1 MNRTTDEPNILV
13 VGKRA
18 RGQAAA
24 RRGVSSTVTAPAD
37 LLGSPLALG
46 RFERVERDYWGDAI
60 REHKAL
66 GAMRGFIRDYSDMR
80 GSSRCFNSCLQFFY
94 KYTLENS
101 RREEWRPSCCR
112 GRAVCPH
119 CAVTYGLERGLEVS
133 SLFRAL
139 VEPDKLLLAS
149 PTVKAF
155 AEVFT
160 LPDWVSAALDGYVDV
175 RDKKLLRRSVKELT
189 EALKSTLVA
198 FYGDGV
204 AAKVSWHWWHSSAP
218 LAGPHWHAHVMVPN
232 ISIAP
237 LGGGEVSM
245 IQSRGV
251 LSPDRLQ
258 KLKTLW
264 ADAVFSCKFV
274 RELGGGSR
282 PELVVDYGFLTRNRG
297 KNSISHRARYDY
309 RHPMQDFV
317 AFVDKRGLPLMSDDR
332 VEWFLSRCEFL
343 QGVQLVRSIGW
354 LSNPK
359 IKKIGLKR
367 VDPEP
372 NNWIKDTVH
381 VYQFVRF
388 DDQGVWFRVFNAVM
402 QTECLKHIHRSFL
415 RLGGRPELRRYE
427 WVT

>member
-1 MNRTTDEPNILV
+1 M
-13 VGKRA
+13 
-18 RGQAAA
+18 
-24 RRGVSSTVTAPAD
+24 AP
-37 LLGSPLALG
+37 LGSPLALG
-46 RFERVERDYWGDAI
+46 RSERVERDYWGKAT

-94 KYTLENS
+94 RYRLQDS

-139 VEPDKLLLAS
+139 LEPDKLLPVA
-149 PTVKAF
+149 PTVKVF

-160 LPDWVSAALDGYVDV
+160 LPDWVSAALDGYVEGK
-175 RDKKLLRRSVKELT
+175 DKKLLRRAVKELT
-189 EALKSTLVA
+189 EALKGTLVA

-204 AAKVSWHWWHSSAP
+204 AAKVSWHWWHSSDP
-218 LAGPHWHAHVMVPN
+218 LKGPHWHAHVMVPN

-237 LGGGEVSM
+237 LGGGEASM

-264 ADAVFSCKFV
+264 ADAVFACKFV
-274 RELGGGSR
+274 RELGGESR
-282 PELVVDYGFLTRNRG
+282 PELVVDYHFLTRNRG

-309 RHPMQDFV
+309 RHPMQDFA
-317 AFVDKRGLPLMSDDR
+317 AFVDKRGLPSMDDER

-343 QGVQLVRSIGW
+343 QGVQLVRSVGW

-359 IKKIGLKR
+359 VKKIGLKR
-367 VDPEP
+367 VEPESES
-372 NNWIKDTVH
+372 WSKDTVH

-388 DDQGVWFRVFNAVM
+388 DEQGAWFTVFNTVL
-402 QTECLKHIHRSFL
+402 QVGEGLKHVHRSFL
-415 RLGGRPELRRYE
+415 KLGGRPELRRYE

>member
-1 MNRTTDEPNILV
+1 
-13 VGKRA
+13 
-18 RGQAAA
+18 
-24 RRGVSSTVTAPAD
+24 
-37 LLGSPLALG
+37 
-46 RFERVERDYWGDAI
+46 
-60 REHKAL
+60 
-66 GAMRGFIRDYSDMR
+66 
-80 GSSRCFNSCLQFFY
+80 
-94 KYTLENS
+94 
-101 RREEWRPSCCR
+101 
-112 GRAVCPH
+112 
-119 CAVTYGLERGLEVS
+119 
-133 SLFRAL
+133 LFRAL
-139 VEPDKLLLAS
+139 LEPDKLLSAV

-160 LPDWVSAALDGYVDV
+160 LPDWVSAALDGYVEAK
-175 RDKKLLRRSVKELT
+175 DKKLLRRAVKELT

-218 LAGPHWHAHVMVPN
+218 LTGPHWHAHVMIPN

-237 LGGGEVSM
+237 LGGGEASM

-264 ADAVFSCKFV
+264 ADSVFACKFV
-274 RELGGGSR
+274 RELGGESR
-282 PELVVDYGFLTRNRG
+282 PELVVDYHFLTRNRG

-309 RHPMQDFV
+309 RHPMQDFA
-317 AFVDKRGLPLMSDDR
+317 AFVDKRGLPSMDDER

-343 QGVQLVRSIGW
+343 QGVQLVRSVGW

-367 VDPEP
+367 VEPESD
-372 NNWIKDTVH
+372 NWAKDTVH

-388 DDQGVWFRVFNAVM
+388 DEQGAWFNVFNTVL
-402 QTECLKHIHRSFL
+402 QVDEGIKHVHKSFL
-415 RLGGRPELRRYE
+415 KLGGRPELRRYE
-427 WVT
+427 WTI

>member
-1 MNRTTDEPNILV
+1 M
-13 VGKRA
+13 
-18 RGQAAA
+18 
-24 RRGVSSTVTAPAD
+24 AP
-37 LLGSPLALG
+37 LGSPLALG
-46 RFERVERDYWGDAI
+46 RSERVERDYWGDAI

-94 KYTLENS
+94 RHYLEGTN
-101 RREEWRPSCCR
+101 REEWRPSCCR

-139 VEPDKLLLAS
+139 LEPGKLLSAV

-160 LPDWVSAALDGYVDV
+160 LPDWVSAALDGYVEAK
-175 RDKKLLRRSVKELT
+175 DKKLLRRAVKELT
-189 EALKSTLVA
+189 EALKGTLVA

-204 AAKVSWHWWHSSAP
+204 AAKVSWHWWHSSDP
-218 LAGPHWHAHVMVPN
+218 LKGPHWHAHVMVPN

-237 LGGGEVSM
+237 LGGGEASM

-264 ADAVFSCKFV
+264 ADAVFACKFV
-274 RELGGGSR
+274 LELGGDSR
-282 PELVVDYGFLTRNRG
+282 PELVVDYHFLTRNRG
-297 KNSISHRARYDY
+297 KNSIAHRARYDY
-309 RHPMQDFV
+309 RHPMQDFA
-317 AFVDKRGLPLMSDDR
+317 AFVDKRGLPSMDDGR

-343 QGVQLVRSIGW
+343 QGVQLVRSVGW

-367 VDPEP
+367 VEPESE
-372 NNWIKDTVH
+372 NWAKDTVH

-388 DDQGVWFRVFNAVM
+388 DEQGAWFTVFNTVL
-402 QTECLKHIHRSFL
+402 QVGEGLKHVHRSFL
-415 RLGGRPELRRYE
+415 KLGGRPELRRYE

>member
-1 MNRTTDEPNILV
+1 M
-13 VGKRA
+13 A
-18 RGQAAA
+18 
-24 RRGVSSTVTAPAD
+24 S
-37 LLGSPLALG
+37 LGSPLALG

-66 GAMRGFIRDYSDMR
+66 GAMRGFVRDYSDMR
-80 GSSRCFNSCLQFFY
+80 GSSRCFNSCLQYFY
-94 KYTLENS
+94 RHTLEGTN
-101 RREEWRPSCCR
+101 REEWRPSCCR

-133 SLFRAL
+133 SLLRAL
-139 VEPDKLLLAS
+139 LEPEKLLPS
-149 PTVKAF
+149 PPTVKVF

-160 LPDWVSAALDGYVDV
+160 LPDWVSAALDGYVEV
-175 RDKKLLRRSVKELT
+175 QDKKLLRRAVKELT

-218 LAGPHWHAHVMVPN
+218 LTGPHWHAHVMIPN

-237 LGGGEVSM
+237 LGGGEASM

-258 KLKTLW
+258 RLKTLW
-264 ADAVFSCKFV
+264 ADSVFACKFV
-274 RELGGGSR
+274 RELGGESR
-282 PELVVDYGFLTRNRG
+282 PELVVDYHFLTRNRG

-309 RHPMQDFV
+309 RHPMQDFA
-317 AFVDKRGLPLMSDDR
+317 AFVDKRGLPSMDDER

-343 QGVQLVRSIGW
+343 QGVQLVRSVGW

-367 VDPEP
+367 VEPESD
-372 NNWIKDTVH
+372 NWAKDTVH

-388 DDQGVWFRVFNAVM
+388 DEQGAWFNVFNAVL
-402 QTECLKHIHRSFL
+402 QVDEGIKHVHKSFL
-415 RLGGRPELRRYE
+415 KLGGRPELRRYE
-427 WVT
+427 WTI

>member
-1 MNRTTDEPNILV
+1 M
-13 VGKRA
+13 
-18 RGQAAA
+18 
-24 RRGVSSTVTAPAD
+24 AP
-37 LLGSPLALG
+37 LGSPVLAIG
-46 RFERVERDYWGDAI
+46 RSERVERDYWGKAV

-94 KYTLENS
+94 RHYLEGTN
-101 RREEWRPSCCR
+101 REEWRPSCCR

-139 VEPDKLLLAS
+139 LEPGKLLSAA

-160 LPDWVSAALDGYVDV
+160 LPDWVSAALDGYVEAK
-175 RDKKLLRRSVKELT
+175 DKKLLRRAVKELT
-189 EALKSTLVA
+189 EALKGALVA

-204 AAKVSWHWWHSSAP
+204 AAKVSWHWWHSSDP
-218 LAGPHWHAHVMVPN
+218 LKGPHWHAHVMVPN
-232 ISIAP
+232 ISVTPIADPPPTPALSHAHVMVPNISITP
-237 LGGGEVSM
+237 LGGGEASM

-251 LSPDRLQ
+251 LSPDRL
-258 KLKTLW
+258 KELKVLW

-274 RELGGGSR
+274 RELGGESR
-282 PELVVDYGFLTRNRG
+282 PDLVVDYHFLTRNRG

-309 RHPMQDFV
+309 RHPMQDFA
-317 AFVDKRGLPLMSDDR
+317 AFVDKRGLPSMDDER

-343 QGVQLVRSIGW
+343 QGVQLVRSVGW

-367 VDPEP
+367 VEPESE
-372 NNWIKDTVH
+372 NWVKDTVH

-388 DDQGVWFRVFNAVM
+388 DEQGAWFNVFDTVL
-402 QTECLKHIHRSFL
+402 QVDEGTKHVHRSFL
-415 RLGGRPELRRYE
+415 KLGGRPELRRYE